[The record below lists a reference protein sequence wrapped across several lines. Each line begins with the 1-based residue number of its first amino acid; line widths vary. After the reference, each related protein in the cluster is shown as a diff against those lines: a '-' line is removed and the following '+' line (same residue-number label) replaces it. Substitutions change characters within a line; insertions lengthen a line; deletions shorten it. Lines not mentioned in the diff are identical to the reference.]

1 MLRAALDQIR
11 EVNMSNTEEAALREA
26 IANLTEEDEYEMP
39 AKKIKVK
46 QLPPDDHIRVN
57 IIPNNE
63 AIVKVL
69 RDLDDEE
76 FKEVVRAAKQYRKA
90 DRILYKV

>member
-1 MLRAALDQIR
+1 MRAALDQIR

>member
-1 MLRAALDQIR
+1 MRATLDQIR

-90 DRILYKV
+90 DKILYKV

>member
-1 MLRAALDQIR
+1 
-11 EVNMSNTEEAALREA
+11 MSNKEEIELREA
-26 IANLTEEDEYEMP
+26 IANLTEEDDYEMP

-63 AIVKVL
+63 TIVKVL

-90 DRILYKV
+90 DKILYKV

>member
-1 MLRAALDQIR
+1 
-11 EVNMSNTEEAALREA
+11 MSNTEEAALREA

>member
-1 MLRAALDQIR
+1 MRATLDRIR
-11 EVNMSNTEEAALREA
+11 EVNMSNKEEIELREA

>member
-1 MLRAALDQIR
+1 
-11 EVNMSNTEEAALREA
+11 MSNTEEAALREA

-90 DRILYKV
+90 DKILYKV

>member
-1 MLRAALDQIR
+1 
-11 EVNMSNTEEAALREA
+11 MSNTEEAQLREA

>member
-1 MLRAALDQIR
+1 
-11 EVNMSNTEEAALREA
+11 MSNKEEIELREA
-26 IANLTEEDEYEMP
+26 IANLTEEDDYEMP

-57 IIPNNE
+57 IIPNHE
-63 AIVKVL
+63 TIVKGL

-90 DRILYKV
+90 DKILYKV

>member
-1 MLRAALDQIR
+1 MRAALDQIR
-11 EVNMSNTEEAALREA
+11 EVNMSNKEEIELREA

-57 IIPNNE
+57 IIPNHE
-63 AIVKVL
+63 TIVKVL

-90 DRILYKV
+90 DKILYKV

>member
-1 MLRAALDQIR
+1 
-11 EVNMSNTEEAALREA
+11 MSNKEEIELREA
-26 IANLTEEDEYEMP
+26 IANLTEEDDYEMP

-46 QLPPDDHIRVN
+46 QLPPDDQIRVN
-57 IIPNNE
+57 IIPNHE
-63 AIVKVL
+63 TIVKVL

-90 DRILYKV
+90 DKILYKV